1 MSVLLKMEKIS
12 KLFPGVR
19 ALTDVDFEMRPG
31 EVHALIGENGA
42 GKSTLMKCLTGVY
55 QPDGG
60 SITFE
65 GEPWHVRN
73 PKEATDKGI
82 SIVHQEFNLMPA
94 LTVRENIFISRE
106 PRKAGGMLID
116 DKKMRQECL
125 ELMKRVDFYID
136 PDAEVQYLSVAHCQ
150 MVEILRALLTD
161 VKILVL
167 DEPTSS
173 LTSEEVEI
181 LFKTIR
187 TLRDRGVGI
196 VYISHRLDE
205 FEHIVDRV
213 TVLRDGQYVA
223 TKEFSEITLNEMIAL
238 MVGREMTEQFPE
250 RNATIGEVVLEAK
263 NFVSPKLKDV
273 SLTLRKGEILGM
285 AGLVGAGR
293 TEFARAIYGAD
304 PINSGELYLHGE
316 KVNFRKPSDAVN
328 RGLAYLSED
337 RKRDG
342 LMLNQGV
349 DFNVYVANLKAYSK
363 AGLIDDKKINNTV
376 EDYIKRLSIRTPT
389 INQWTQF
396 LSGGNQQ
403 KCLVARWLCKKSE
416 IIIFDEPTRGIDVG
430 SKYEI
435 YKLMNELAEQGVAII
450 MISSEMPEVLGMSD
464 RIMVMYEGT
473 VTGELSIEEAD
484 QEIIMHMASNTYN
497 TFVDGQKQE
506 GIN

>member
-1 MSVLLKMEKIS
+1 MSELLKMEKIT

-19 ALTDVDFEMRPG
+19 ALTDVDFEVRTG

-55 QPDGG
+55 KADRG

-65 GEPWHVRN
+65 GKPWQVAN

-106 PRKAGGMLID
+106 PKKGGFVID

-125 ELMKRVDFYID
+125 ELMKRIDFYLD
-136 PDAEVQYLSVAHCQ
+136 PDAEIQFLSAAHCQ

-161 VKILVL
+161 VKLLVL

-173 LTSEEVEI
+173 LTNEEVTK
-181 LFKTIR
+181 LFKVIH
-187 TLRDRGVGI
+187 TLRERGVSV
-196 VYISHRLDE
+196 VYISHRLEE
-205 FEHIVDRV
+205 FQYIADRV
-213 TVLRDGQYVA
+213 TVLRDGHTVGTRNY
-223 TKEFSEITLNEMIAL
+223 KDITLNEMIAM

-250 RNATIGEVVLEAK
+250 RHAKIGEVILEARG
-263 NFVSPKLKDV
+263 FVNQKIKDV
-273 SLTLRKGEILGM
+273 SLYVRKGEVLGL
-285 AGLVGAGR
+285 AGLIGAGR

-304 PINSGELYLHGE
+304 PISRGELIYKG
-316 KVNFRKPSDAVN
+316 KPLKISSPADAVEN
-328 RGLAYLSED
+328 GIAYLSED

-349 DFNVYVANLKAYSK
+349 DFNTYIANLDEYSK
-363 AGLIDDKKINNTV
+363 NGVLSDKKINETV
-376 EDYIKRLSIRTPT
+376 ESYINALSIKTPT

-403 KCLVARWLCKKSE
+403 KVLVARWLCKKSDV
-416 IIIFDEPTRGIDVG
+416 IIFDEPTRGIDVG

-435 YKLMNELAEQGVAII
+435 YKLMNTLAEQGVAII
-450 MISSEMPEVLGMSD
+450 MISSEMPEILGMSD
-464 RIMVMYEGT
+464 RIMVMYEGK
-473 VTGELSIEEAD
+473 VTGEISTKEAT
-484 QEIIMHMASNTYN
+484 QEIIMHMASNTYE
-497 TFVDGQKQE
+497 TFIKEQQE
-506 GIN
+506 ANV

>member
-1 MSVLLKMEKIS
+1 MEKIT

-19 ALTDVDFEMRPG
+19 ALTDVDFEVRTG

-55 QPDGG
+55 KADRG

-65 GEPWHVRN
+65 GKPWQVAN

-106 PRKAGGMLID
+106 PKKGGFLID

-125 ELMKRVDFYID
+125 ELMKRIDFYLD
-136 PDAEVQYLSVAHCQ
+136 PDAEIQFLSAAHCQ

-161 VKILVL
+161 VKLLVL

-173 LTSEEVEI
+173 LTNEEVTK
-181 LFKTIR
+181 LFKVIH
-187 TLRDRGVGI
+187 TLRERGVSV
-196 VYISHRLDE
+196 VYISHRLEE
-205 FEHIVDRV
+205 FQYIADRV
-213 TVLRDGQYVA
+213 TVLRDGHTVGTRNY
-223 TKEFSEITLNEMIAL
+223 KDITLNEMIAM

-250 RNATIGEVVLEAK
+250 RHAKIGEVILEARG
-263 NFVSPKLKDV
+263 FVNQKIKDV
-273 SLTLRKGEILGM
+273 SLYVRKGEVLGL

-304 PINSGELYLHGE
+304 PISRGELIYKG
-316 KVNFRKPSDAVN
+316 KPLKISAPADAVEN
-328 RGLAYLSED
+328 GIAYLSED

-349 DFNVYVANLKAYSK
+349 DFNTYIANLDEYSK
-363 AGLIDDKKINNTV
+363 NGVLSDKKINETV
-376 EDYIKRLSIRTPT
+376 ESYINALSIKTPT

-403 KCLVARWLCKKSE
+403 KVVVAKWLMQDSE
-416 IIIFDEPTRGIDVG
+416 ILILDEPTRGIDVG
-430 SKYEI
+430 AKAEI
-435 YKLMNELAEQGVAII
+435 YRLMTEMVKEGKTVIV
-450 MISSEMPEVLGMSD
+450 ISSEMPELLGMCD
-464 RIMVMYEGT
+464 RIMVMHEGQKK
-473 VTGELSIEEAD
+473 GELTREEAN
-484 QEIIMHMASNTYN
+484 QERIMALC
-497 TFVDGQKQE
+497 V
-506 GIN
+506 

>member
-1 MSVLLKMEKIS
+1 MSELLKMEKIT

-19 ALTDVDFEMRPG
+19 ALTDVDFEVRTG

-55 QPDGG
+55 KADRG

-65 GEPWHVRN
+65 GKPWQVAN

-106 PRKAGGMLID
+106 PKKGGFLID

-125 ELMKRVDFYID
+125 ELMKRIDFYLD
-136 PDAEVQYLSVAHCQ
+136 PDAEIQFLSAAHCQ

-161 VKILVL
+161 VKLLVL

-173 LTSEEVEI
+173 LTNEEVTK
-181 LFKTIR
+181 LFKVIH
-187 TLRDRGVGI
+187 TLRERGVSV
-196 VYISHRLDE
+196 VYISHRLEE
-205 FEHIVDRV
+205 FQYIADRV
-213 TVLRDGQYVA
+213 TVLRDGHTVGTRNY
-223 TKEFSEITLNEMIAL
+223 KDITLNEMIAM

-250 RNATIGEVVLEAK
+250 RHAKIGEVILEARG
-263 NFVSPKLKDV
+263 FVNQKIKDV
-273 SLTLRKGEILGM
+273 SLYVRKGEVLGL

-304 PINSGELYLHGE
+304 PISRGELIYKG
-316 KVNFRKPSDAVN
+316 KPLKISSPADAVEN
-328 RGLAYLSED
+328 GIAYLSED

-349 DFNVYVANLKAYSK
+349 DFNTYIANLDEYSK
-363 AGLIDDKKINNTV
+363 NGVLSDKKINETV
-376 EDYIKRLSIRTPT
+376 ESYINALSIKTPT

-403 KCLVARWLCKKSE
+403 KVLVARWLCKKSDV
-416 IIIFDEPTRGIDVG
+416 IIFDEPTRGIDVG

-435 YKLMNELAEQGVAII
+435 YKLMNTLAEQGVAII
-450 MISSEMPEVLGMSD
+450 MISSEMPEILGMSD
-464 RIMVMYEGT
+464 RIMVMYEGK
-473 VTGELSIEEAD
+473 VTGEISTKEAT
-484 QEIIMHMASNTYN
+484 QEIIMHMASNTYE
-497 TFVDGQKQE
+497 TFIKEQQE
-506 GIN
+506 ANV